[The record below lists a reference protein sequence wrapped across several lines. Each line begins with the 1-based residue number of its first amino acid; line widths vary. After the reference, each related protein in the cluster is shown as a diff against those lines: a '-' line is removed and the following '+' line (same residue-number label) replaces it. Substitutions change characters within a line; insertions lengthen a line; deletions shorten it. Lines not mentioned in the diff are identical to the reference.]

1 MANAII
7 AEFEKQSSSPAL
19 TARRL
24 HTAPKHKSK
33 SEVSASK
40 STAADTEACNSLE
53 DLDTDPIVP
62 LETVSKKLSIEKSQA
77 IVLAK
82 SLGVDHQNMKASEA
96 DLMIQLWH
104 EQQLAL
110 QMKTAVA
117 NVEQTRSAVATE
129 AIRQA
134 AHEGYD
140 LAQTTEIVRQQSFL
154 YGLVDSSQQTLALF
168 GKLHRSQQDAIRQE
182 LKNCRE
188 GLQSTEAGNPTQAVA
203 LQQMTVKREHFQ
215 KTDNRRLELIKTTRF
230 NWTQ

>member
-1 MANAII
+1 MRSS
-7 AEFEKQSSSPAL
+7 KSSSNA
-19 TARRL
+19 T
-24 HTAPKHKSK
+24 
-33 SEVSASK
+33 
-40 STAADTEACNSLE
+40 DTSSNNCTDAT
-53 DLDTDPIVP
+53 DLDPIVP
-62 LETVSKKLSIEKSQA
+62 LETVSQKLSIEKNQA

-82 SLGVDHQNMKASEA
+82 SLGVDHQNVKASEA

-117 NVEQTRSAVATE
+117 NVEQTRRAVTTE
-129 AIRQA
+129 AVRQA

-168 GKLHRSQQDAIRQE
+168 GKLHHSQQDAIRQE
-182 LKNCRE
+182 LKNCSE

-215 KTDNRRLELIKTTRF
+215 KTDNRRLELIKTERF
-230 NWTQ
+230 NWIQ